1 MTCALVNETLPV
13 VKKCVLLPSTF
24 SHPHFLYGLMFFSLL
39 GEIVAKYKTM
49 HLKLS
54 SKIQILP
61 HLFTKVLGN
70 YDEGFVFSLW
80 KQKRKYFVLYVYFA

>member
-1 MTCALVNETLPV
+1 MRHSCPEKMCAAALNIFAL
-13 VKKCVLLPSTF
+13 
-24 SHPHFLYGLMFFSLL
+24 HFLYGLMFFRLL

-54 SKIQILP
+54 FKIRILP

-70 YDEGFVFSLW
+70 YDEGFVFNLW